1 MAWPVVRAKMPTSA
15 LGNSRSRHAV
25 AGAFAKATRGFT
37 LIEVMVVMAI
47 VGIAMAVVSLAL
59 RDPAATRLEREATRL
74 AALLEMARAESRAS
88 GLTVRWLPVPAP
100 QEPRANF
107 SFLGLSHHSNLP
119 TRWLDEGV
127 QARIKSERTDG
138 AAPALVL
145 GPQAIL
151 DAQSVQLSL
160 DGQSMDV
167 ATKGLAAFAPGP
179 ATP

>member
-1 MAWPVVRAKMPTSA
+1 MPTSA
-15 LGNSRSRHAV
+15 LGNSRCRSAV
-25 AGAFAKATRGFT
+25 ASAFAKAKRGFT

-88 GLTVRWLPVPAP
+88 GLTVRWVPVPAP

-107 SFLGLSHHSNLP
+107 SFLGLSNRSSLP

-127 QARIKSERTDG
+127 QARIKSEKTDVAG
-138 AAPALVL
+138 QALVL

-160 DGQSMDV
+160 DGQTLDV

>member
-1 MAWPVVRAKMPTSA
+1 MPTSA
-15 LGNSRSRHAV
+15 LGNSRCRSAV
-25 AGAFAKATRGFT
+25 TRAMAKPARGFT

-59 RDPAATRLEREATRL
+59 RDPTATRLEREATRL

-100 QEPRANF
+100 HEPRANF
-107 SFLGLSHHSNLP
+107 SFLGLSNQNSLP

-127 QARIKSERTDG
+127 QARVNSKKSEKSDV
-138 AAPALVL
+138 AAQGLLL

-160 DGQSMDV
+160 DGQTLDV
-167 ATKGLAAFAPGP
+167 ATNGLAAFAPGDAKP
-179 ATP
+179 